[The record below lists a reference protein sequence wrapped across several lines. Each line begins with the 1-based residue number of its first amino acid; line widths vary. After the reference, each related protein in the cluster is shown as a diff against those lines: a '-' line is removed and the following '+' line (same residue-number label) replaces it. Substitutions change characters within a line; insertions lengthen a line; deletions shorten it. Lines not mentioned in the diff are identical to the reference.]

1 MDGLATDR
9 ALDDEPEA
17 SPPVPSRATT
27 PAPAAPDSTTR
38 TMSPAKALIKT
49 LRPHQWIK
57 NVFVA
62 APLVFGRQLGN
73 LDYVLTTALAV
84 LAFCALSGAVYAFN
98 DVRDADADRRHPT
111 KRHRPIAAGHLS
123 ERAALT
129 WAALLAAGAL
139 AGCLLIHWKLALF
152 AAAYL
157 AQNIAYTLRLKQIA
171 FVDVSLIASG
181 FLLRVLAGAA
191 ALSIAPSGWLLLCT
205 ALLAMLLG
213 FGKRAHE
220 LAWAERSGGKAE
232 TRAALAGY
240 NIPVVRAT
248 MLVLAA
254 GTCGAFFLY
263 TLDPHT
269 IEYFG
274 TDKLV
279 YSSPFV
285 ALGIVRFLFL
295 ALWWPKDESPTEAML
310 KDPWFLLDL
319 AAATATM
326 LYVIYA

>member
-1 MDGLATDR
+1 MSGGVVTELALAEAPNEPEPAVHARPAAIGPTR
-9 ALDDEPEA
+9 ALL
-17 SPPVPSRATT
+17 R
-27 PAPAAPDSTTR
+27 
-38 TMSPAKALIKT
+38 T

-62 APLVFGRQLGN
+62 APLVFGRRLGD
-73 LDYVLTTALAV
+73 LEYVVTAGLAV

-98 DVRDADADRRHPT
+98 DVRDRESDRQHPT
-111 KRHRPIAAGHLS
+111 KRHRPIASGALS
-123 ERAALT
+123 VRAALV
-129 WAALLAAGAL
+129 WSAVL
-139 AGCLLIHWKLALF
+139 AGCALGGCLVISWKLALF

-157 AQNIAYTLRLKQIA
+157 IQNVAYTLKLKQIA
-171 FVDVSLIASG
+171 FVDVTLIASG
-181 FLLRVLAGAA
+181 FILRVLAGSAA
-191 ALSIAPSGWLLLCT
+191 ITVPASGWLLICT
-205 ALLAMLLG
+205 GLLAMLLG

-220 LAWAERSGGKAE
+220 LAWAERGGRTTS

-240 NIPVVRAT
+240 RLDVLRIA

-254 GTCGAFFLY
+254 ITCTAFLVY

-274 TDKLV
+274 TTKLV
-279 YSSPFV
+279 YSVPFV
-285 ALGIVRFLFL
+285 AIGVVRFLFL
-295 ALWWPKDESPTEAML
+295 ALWWPKDDSPTEAML

-319 AAATATM
+319 GAAAATM